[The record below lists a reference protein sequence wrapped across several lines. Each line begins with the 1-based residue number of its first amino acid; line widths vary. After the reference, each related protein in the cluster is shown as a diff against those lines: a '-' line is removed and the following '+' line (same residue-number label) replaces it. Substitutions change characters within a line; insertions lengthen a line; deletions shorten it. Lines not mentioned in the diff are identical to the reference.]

1 MDKDRKQQLILI
13 ILIPVFL
20 LGLFYTRMQK
30 ASKESREGAR
40 EKREISEDKR
50 IGRIP
55 KPTGLQDTEH
65 ILSKRDPFKDLFQ
78 LYLYRIRLVKSEEKL
93 EIPLPKLT
101 IEGIIWNSDMPQA
114 IVDGRV
120 VRIGDVIKNVEI
132 VNIEK
137 RGITVNFNGE
147 KVLIE
152 R

>member
-1 MDKDRKQQLILI
+1 MDKERKQQIILI

-20 LGLFYTRMQK
+20 LGLFYTHMQK
-30 ASKESREGAR
+30 ASKESREDAKV
-40 EKREISEDKR
+40 KREISEDER

-55 KPTGLQDTEH
+55 KPNGFLDTEYT
-65 ILSKRDPFKDLFQ
+65 LSKKDPLKDLFQ
-78 LYLYRIRLVKSEEKL
+78 LYLYRVRLVKSEEKL

-137 RGITVNFNGE
+137 KGITVSFNGE
-147 KVLIE
+147 KVLIK